1 LSRESK
7 VKVQTESSGQD
18 KSESKSASAA
28 SETSDSVLKAKAP
41 AKSDT
46 VAEVKDEDNSDTLD
60 RDPID
65 PTAGALS
72 KLSLTSRSRP
82 RLRPPRT
89 LETTLFDRL
98 ESLYGEGIKRVLK
111 VQYRMNERI
120 ASFPSSELYDGALIS
135 AESVAHR
142 TLRSLPT
149 IEHPESEDARDNLD
163 PTVVF
168 FDTNGCEFYERTE
181 GEEEAG
187 KQRGVSEGSKSNE
200 NEAEVVVT
208 WARKLVSVASS
219 VASWIEGEGHCEN
232 TRLCMCSSRRTAHDN
247 NRTTLVLPC
256 NPADPEF
263 C

>member
-1 LSRESK
+1 LSRGDK
-7 VKVQTESSGQD
+7 VKVQGKSGGQD
-18 KSESKSASAA
+18 KSESKSAEAAAAAA
-28 SETSDSVLKAKAP
+28 SNVNKVNIAAEAETVTEANG
-41 AKSDT
+41 
-46 VAEVKDEDNSDTLD
+46 EDESDTLD

-72 KLSLTSRSRP
+72 KLSVKSQSRS

-98 ESLYGEGIKRVLK
+98 ESLYGEGIKRVLR
-111 VQYRMNERI
+111 VQYRMNEHI

-135 AESVAHR
+135 AESVAQR

-149 IEHPESEDARDNLD
+149 IEHPESEDAKDTLD

-208 WARKLVSVASS
+208 WAKKLVSGSG
-219 VASWIEGEGHCEN
+219 I
-232 TRLCMCSSRRTAHDN
+232 
-247 NRTTLVLPC
+247 
-256 NPADPEF
+256 
-263 C
+263 

>member
-7 VKVQTESSGQD
+7 VKVQTKSSDQD
-18 KSESKSASAA
+18 KSESKSATAA
-28 SETSDSVLKAKAP
+28 ATTASNVVKDNIAAG
-41 AKSDT
+41 ADT
-46 VAEVKDEDNSDTLD
+46 VTEANADDESDTLD
-60 RDPID
+60 RDPVD

-72 KLSLTSRSRP
+72 KLSVKSQSRP

-135 AESVAHR
+135 AESVAQR

-149 IEHPESEDARDNLD
+149 IGHPESEDAKDTLD

-200 NEAEVVVT
+200 NEAEVVVA
-208 WARKLVSVASS
+208 WARKLVSAAAS
-219 VASWIEGEGHCEN
+219 VASWIEGEGHCE
-232 TRLCMCSSRRTAHDN
+232 TRRICMCSAQRTRA
-247 NRTTLVLPC
+247 TIT
-256 NPADPEF
+256 A
-263 C
+263 